1 MENNIKENLDVLFT
15 KLEKFLRTETVVG
28 EPIKVGETTLIPI
41 ISVMFGC
48 GTGSGTGDNKGIKGE
63 GGGLGAGA
71 RVTPNAIL
79 VIKNDE
85 VTMLPVKN
93 RGNLDKLLEMV
104 PEIVSKVKCDKDKK
118 EKTEEKDKEES
129 KEEE

>member
-28 EPIKVGETTLIPI
+28 EPIKVGEITLIPI

-63 GGGLGAGA
+63 GGGLGTGA
-71 RVTPNAIL
+71 RITPNAVL

-85 VTMLPVKN
+85 VTMLPVKT

-104 PEIVSKVKCDKDKK
+104 PEIVSKVNCDKK
-118 EKTEEKDKEES
+118 EKKEEKNKEE
-129 KEEE
+129 KEE